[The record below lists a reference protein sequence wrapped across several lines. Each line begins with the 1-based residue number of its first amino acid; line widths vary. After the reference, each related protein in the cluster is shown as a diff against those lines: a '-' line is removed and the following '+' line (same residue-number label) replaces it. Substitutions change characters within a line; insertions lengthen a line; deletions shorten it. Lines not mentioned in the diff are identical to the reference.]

1 MGLYA
6 PAKTPE
12 AIVKKLDDVA
22 AKIVENR
29 EFQKKNAEMDMIL
42 SFAGSAAFKKEMGQ
56 FKENVSAF
64 FVEQGLVK
72 K

>member
-1 MGLYA
+1 
-6 PAKTPE
+6 
-12 AIVKKLDDVA
+12 VVA
-22 AKIVENR
+22 RIVEDK
-29 EFQKKNAEMDMIL
+29 EFQKKNTEMDMIL
-42 SFAGSAAFKKEMGQ
+42 AFEGSAAFQKEMDR

>member
-1 MGLYA
+1 
-6 PAKTPE
+6 
-12 AIVKKLDDVA
+12 VKRLNDVVGR
-22 AKIVENR
+22 IVEDK
-29 EFQKKNAEMDMIL
+29 EFQKKNTEMDMIL
-42 SFAGSAAFKKEMGQ
+42 AFAGSAAFQKDMGQ

>member
-1 MGLYA
+1 
-6 PAKTPE
+6 
-12 AIVKKLDDVA
+12 VKRLNDVVG
-22 AKIVENR
+22 KIAEDK
-29 EFQKKNAEMDMIL
+29 EFQKKNTEMDMIL
-42 SFAGSAAFKKEMGQ
+42 AFEGSAAFRKEMGR